1 MQKLEWNQKGAGFVS
16 DCGTY
21 RIQDLVIG
29 RNPSNWVLYAMP
41 TEDFSCE
48 VILVN
53 EGVTSK
59 WEITDI
65 AQEIADFNNTA
76 DLNQ

>member
-1 MQKLEWNQKGAGFVS
+1 MQKLEWNRKGAGFVS

-41 TEDFSCE
+41 TKDFPYE
-48 VILVN
+48 AVLVN
-53 EGVTSK
+53 EGTTSK
-59 WEITDI
+59 WEILDI

-76 DLNQ
+76 NINQ